1 MYLPSMERNE
11 RIGSVLNAGTNDD
24 VSVMTDA
31 DWLRN
36 STKLSAGFGGG
47 GFDAI
52 AEESNDESSHPPS
65 VDLEQLHNQSSHA
78 FNESSNSIHFESTA
92 ISTTKRVAV
101 WLVVITV
108 IV

>member
-1 MYLPSMERNE
+1 MDQGNE

-47 GFDAI
+47 FDAI
-52 AEESNDESSHPPS
+52 AEESNDESSSHHNPPS

-78 FNESSNSIHFESTA
+78 FNESSNSIHSNQQQ
-92 ISTTKRVAV
+92 
-101 WLVVITV
+101 
-108 IV
+108 